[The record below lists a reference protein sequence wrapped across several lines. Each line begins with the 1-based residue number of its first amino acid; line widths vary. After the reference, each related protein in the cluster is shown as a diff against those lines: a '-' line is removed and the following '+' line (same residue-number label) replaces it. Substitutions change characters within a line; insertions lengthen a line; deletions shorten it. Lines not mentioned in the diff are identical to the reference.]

1 MTKNRWWSA
10 GAALLLAT
18 GLAGCGE
25 KPAREK
31 QAAQQGERTAQV
43 PWPKITSRAARDEA
57 LEQRIETLLAR
68 MAPEH
73 KVGQLI
79 QAELKQV
86 TPEDVKNYHL
96 GSILNGGGT
105 FPGNDKYAKVE
116 DWVAL
121 ADAFY
126 HASMDTSDGGLPIPI
141 IWGTD
146 AVHGHNNVLGATL
159 FPHNIA
165 LGATRNP
172 PLVREINRATA
183 REVAATGIDWSFSPT
198 LAVARDT
205 RWGRSYE
212 SYSEDPQVVA
222 NYGGAA
228 VKGLQG
234 APEEEDFLRTGH
246 IIATAKHFIADGG
259 TQDGVDRGDAAISE
273 RELLEI
279 HAPGYFTAL
288 EAGVQTVMAS
298 FSSWQGEKLHG
309 HRYLLTDVLKNQ
321 MGFDGFVVGDWNGH
335 EFVSGCSRV
344 SCPQSINAGLDMFMA
359 PDASWKQLYA
369 NTLAQVKSGEIPR
382 ERLDDAVR
390 RILRVKLRAGLFEAG
405 PPSARPLA
413 GDSSVIGAPEHR
425 DIARRAVRESLVLL
439 KNNDKLLPL
448 ARNSRV
454 LVAGGGAHNIGKQ
467 SGGWSVSWQGTGN
480 SNSDFPGATSIYQ
493 GIAEAVQS
501 AGGHAVLSEDGSFE
515 DDPGTA
521 PDVAIVVFGEDPYAE
536 MQGDIPNLAY
546 DSEADL
552 QLLRQLKAQGIPV
565 VSLFISGRPLWVN
578 REINASDAFVAI
590 WQPGTEGGGVADV
603 LFRDAEGK
611 IQYDFTGR
619 LPFPWPNSSQS
630 LAAGGETLFALGHG
644 LGYADEGALAQLSE
658 ESGLTRRDTAQQ
670 LDIFNSRPQ
679 DPWHLEIADA
689 HNNRLAVTGSVA
701 ELNGI
706 SVRAVDRNMQ
716 EDSRRLQWHTA
727 GSAGFYANRRT
738 DLSGYLQKR
747 GALVFDLKV
756 DRPPAGQVQLGINCG
771 TDCGA
776 AQAINELLKSAEP
789 GQWQT
794 VSVALQCLAD
804 AGAQLDMVLSPFYL
818 SSEGELDISL
828 HHIRVVEDIDA
839 DISCG

>member
-1 MTKNRWWSA
+1 MTINRLWSA
-10 GAALLLAT
+10 CAGLLLAA
-18 GLAGCGE
+18 GLGGCGE
-25 KPAREK
+25 KPAEETRL
-31 QAAQQGERTAQV
+31 AQEPAPV
-43 PWPKITSRAARDEA
+43 PWPTIASRATRDEA

-68 MAPEH
+68 MTAEH

-79 QAELKQV
+79 QAELKEV

-96 GSILNGGGT
+96 GAILNGGGA
-105 FPGNDKYAKVE
+105 FPGNNKYAEVE

-121 ADAFY
+121 ADTFY
-126 HASMDTSDGGLPIPI
+126 HASMDTGDGGLPIPV

-146 AVHGHNNVLGATL
+146 AVHGHNNVVGATL
-159 FPHNIA
+159 FPHNIG

-172 PLVREINRATA
+172 ELVRDITRATA
-183 REVAATGIDWSFSPT
+183 REVAATGIDWTFSPT
-198 LAVARDT
+198 LAVARDI

-212 SYSEDPQVVA
+212 AYSEDPQLVA
-222 NYGGAA
+222 RFGAA
-228 VKGLQG
+228 AVEGLQG
-234 APEEEDFLRTGH
+234 AAESEDFLRAGH

-259 TQDGVDRGDAAISE
+259 TLDGVDRGDAAISE
-273 RELLEI
+273 QELLEI
-279 HAPGYFTAL
+279 HAPGYFAAI

-309 HRYLLTDVLKNQ
+309 HRYLLTEVLKNK

-335 EFVSGCSRV
+335 EFVSGCTRV

-382 ERLDDAVR
+382 ARLDDAVR

-405 PPSARPLA
+405 PPSARPQA
-413 GDSSVIGAPEHR
+413 GDRSVVGAQEHR
-425 DIARRAVRESLVLL
+425 AIARQAVRESLVLL
-439 KNNDKLLPL
+439 KNNGELLPL

-454 LVAGGGAHNIGKQ
+454 LVAGDGAHNIGKQ
-467 SGGWSVSWQGTGN
+467 SGGWSISWQGTGN

-493 GIAEAVQS
+493 GIAAAVQS

-515 DDPGTA
+515 DDPDTA

-603 LFRDAEGK
+603 LFRDLEGG
-611 IQYDFTGR
+611 IQYDFVGR
-619 LPFPWPNSSQS
+619 LPFTWPKDAQP
-630 LAAGGETLFALGHG
+630 LAAGGEPLFALGHG
-644 LGYADEGALAQLSE
+644 LGYADEGALAQLPE
-658 ESGLTRRDTAQQ
+658 ESGLTPRDTAQQ
-670 LDIFNSRPQ
+670 LDIFDGRPQ
-679 DPWHLEIADA
+679 DPWSLEIADA
-689 HNNRLAVTGSVA
+689 QNNRLAVTSSVA
-701 ELNGI
+701 KLNGI
-706 SVRAVDRNMQ
+706 SVRAVDRDMQ
-716 EDSRRLQWHTA
+716 EDSRRLQWRTA

-738 DLSGYLQKR
+738 DLSGYLQNR
-747 GALVFDLKV
+747 GALVFDIKV
-756 DRPPAGQVQLGINCG
+756 DRPPTGRVQLGINCG

-776 AQAINELLKSAEP
+776 TQPISELLKSAEP
-789 GQWQT
+789 GQWRT
-794 VSVALQCLAD
+794 VSVALQCLA
-804 AGAQLDMVLSPFYL
+804 AEGAQLDMVLSPFYL
-818 SSEGELDISL
+818 SSDGELDISL
-828 HHIRVVEDIDA
+828 HHIRVVENIDA